1 MTWAQW
7 ILGYVLAGFVVVILR
22 GLQERRWQDV
32 TDVLSAVF
40 GWPITLLSW
49 FPYKIGRWRRE
60 RARQARIAALVNNGE
75 LSEYEARAS
84 YHWNGKR

>member
-7 ILGYVLAGFVVVILR
+7 ILGYVLAGFVVVILVR
-22 GLQERRWQDV
+22 LQERRWQEV

-40 GWPITLLSW
+40 CWPITLLSW

-60 RARQARIAALVNNGE
+60 RARQARIAALVNEGE
-75 LSEYEARAS
+75 LTEEQALTL